1 MDVTARLPAV
11 QQSVLERDIMS
22 SPHQLSVR
30 MIAGAL
36 HLSAVELAAQSAVRG
51 IARAHRRP
59 VGPSVHGTGAM
70 LRAVGAS
77 VAAPTVVPEQ
87 HTAARQGTAMS
98 RPRTTPGPRRT
109 RSVFQSHFAHR
120 CRPGRRCPHL
130 PRRRIC
136 PPPSSAHVHRRPASD
151 GHARDDGVREG
162 RSDAPADP
170 ARRGSRAAC
179 THLAAV
185 DLTCASPIVGIT
197 RAYSWNL

>member
-22 SPHQLSVR
+22 FPHQLSVR

-77 VAAPTVVPEQ
+77 VAAPTVVPKHGNEQ
-87 HTAARQGTAMS
+87 TADHARPKTHSQCLPVTF
-98 RPRTTPGPRRT
+98 RTQVQAGSTVPTPPPAT
-109 RSVFQSHFAHR
+109 
-120 CRPGRRCPHL
+120 HL
-130 PRRRIC
+130 P
-136 PPPSSAHVHRRPASD
+136 
-151 GHARDDGVREG
+151 
-162 RSDAPADP
+162 APEQ
-170 ARRGSRAAC
+170 
-179 THLAAV
+179 
-185 DLTCASPIVGIT
+185 
-197 RAYSWNL
+197 